1 MNLFKMDDAEN
12 LEENVQDRKLSKG
25 KDKLVIDIYK

>member
-1 MNLFKMDDAEN
+1 MDEVEN
-12 LEENVQDRKLSKG
+12 LEENVQDKKLKEG